1 MSSLSDVPSLF
12 KRVGLLMSILMLILV
27 SFGLAQAAP
36 AAPQATAPLLADTY
50 SSRASG
56 TETQNFNGQAL
67 DIAYSSGAGGVSNP
81 TKIIFLKFDLSGVAT
96 PITSARL
103 TLATLGGACANGA
116 ISPAS
121 ISVFGVTNNSWTE
134 TGLNWNN
141 QPAAATSALETTT
154 VSTIGAQYWSPSGS
168 AALGQWLESQRAGGA
183 ASLRLE
189 ITTATNNDILF
200 EDREGSGAAADCPS
214 AGAPVLDVSGTPTAV
229 TLQSFGGV
237 STTDAG
243 EVGPWVA
250 VLGLVAALIV
260 LVRRHYLPTN

>member
-1 MSSLSDVPSLF
+1 M
-12 KRVGLLMSILMLILV
+12 
-27 SFGLAQAAP
+27 
-36 AAPQATAPLLADTY
+36 
-50 SSRASG
+50 
-56 TETQNFNGQAL
+56 
-67 DIAYSSGAGGVSNP
+67 
-81 TKIIFLKFDLSGVAT
+81 
-96 PITSARL
+96 
-103 TLATLGGACANGA
+103 A
-116 ISPAS
+116 INPAS

-141 QPAAATSALETTT
+141 QPAAATGALETTT

-168 AALGQWLESQRAGGA
+168 AALGQWLESQRTGGA

-200 EDREGSGAAADCPS
+200 EDSEGTGAALGCPS

-229 TLQSFGGV
+229 TLRSFGGV